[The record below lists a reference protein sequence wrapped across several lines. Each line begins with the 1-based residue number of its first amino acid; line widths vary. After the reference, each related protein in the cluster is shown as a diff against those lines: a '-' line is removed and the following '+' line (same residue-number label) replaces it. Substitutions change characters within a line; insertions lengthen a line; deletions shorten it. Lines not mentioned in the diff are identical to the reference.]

1 MVVSTKT
8 CRLYLKWITEKLS
21 NLYTY
26 VRKIMILLICF
37 QFKNLEK
44 KNLKIKEKLKERMI

>member
-1 MVVSTKT
+1 MVSTKT